1 MLEQRAQQHFIDS
14 ADLGYQSAQALGQ
27 PVAAAIQALWVCVTG
42 GSKVLCAADAGAGA
56 LACYAAD
63 QLSGRFERER
73 PGLSALAL
81 DGAGS
86 LVTALAASAGADA
99 VQAQQVRALGQPG
112 DVLLLLTADGQSA
125 ALTNAVEA
133 AHEREMS
140 VVALTGAGGGE
151 LGRRLRETDVHVP
164 VAHDR
169 IARVRELHLLAL
181 HALCDGID
189 AQLLGEQEPS

>member
-42 GSKVLCAADAGAGA
+42 GNKVLCAADAGAGA

-63 QLSGRFERER
+63 QLAGRFERDR

-86 LVTALAASAGADA
+86 LVAALAASAGAEA

-112 DVLLLLTADGQSA
+112 DVLLLLTADGQSS
-125 ALTNAVEA
+125 ALMHAVEA

-164 VAHDR
+164 VAHER